1 VTRARLLR
9 AAAALAIPVAA
20 VLVALALDVLAWE
33 RSLEAQDVG
42 FYALPVQSAFTPPA
56 SRLPGDLAERLLDGA
71 DDLAFRSALQ
81 RFARVRPRSAGA
93 YSDLRQQ
100 LRTETQ
106 LQLSTLSLTDPDRA
120 RRSRA
125 ANMIGVVALDP
136 NEAPSDAAQLAS
148 LIAGAVG
155 TFRNAVEI
163 DPSNA
168 DAKHNLELALRIAG
182 FANLPG
188 SEPSGSPQSGELA
201 GAGAPGTGY

>member
-1 VTRARLLR
+1 MTRARLVR
-9 AAAALAIPVAA
+9 AAAVLSIPVAA
-20 VLVALALDVLAWE
+20 VFVTLALDLLAWE
-33 RSLEAQDVG
+33 RSLEAQDLE
-42 FYALPVQSAFTPPA
+42 FSALPAQSTFSPPA
-56 SRLPGDLAERLLDGA
+56 SRLPGDLAERLLGGA

-93 YSDLRQQ
+93 YSDLRRQ

-106 LQLSTLSLTDPDRA
+106 LQLSTLSLTDPDRG

-148 LIAGAVG
+148 LIAGAIG

-188 SEPSGSPQSGELA
+188 SEPSGSPQGGELA
-201 GAGAPGTGY
+201 GAGTPGSGY